1 MSDKPSLATINP
13 DEVRLRESHRAHL
26 LEAQAAADLVEEV
39 RALRRRVDHL
49 EADLQEYLAQ
59 QQSEDRE
66 HRETD
71 RANAVKDLRKH
82 FRHDFLVMLC
92 SALVARLPD
101 VLSFLQDAFIAV
113 SSFFRSFLH

>member
-13 DEVRLRESHRAHL
+13 DEVRHRESHRAHL
-26 LEAQAAADLVEEV
+26 RQAQAAADLVEEV
-39 RALRRRVDHL
+39 RALRCRVDQL
-49 EADLQEYLAQ
+49 EADLQQYRAQ
-59 QQSEDRE
+59 QQAEDRKR
-66 HRETD
+66 READ
-71 RANAVKDLRKH
+71 RADAVKDRRKH